1 MPLWGIQVSVDGQM
15 LSFFGF
21 GSVRYPLPL
30 DDPHRKP
37 VSAVGGN
44 DLWHQRQRPGPGHRR
59 RITSVANQRLQIAR

>member
-30 DDPHRKP
+30 DDPHRNP
-37 VSAVGGN
+37 C
-44 DLWHQRQRPGPGHRR
+44 RR
-59 RITSVANQRLQIAR
+59 LEEMTYGTSVNALALVTAAE